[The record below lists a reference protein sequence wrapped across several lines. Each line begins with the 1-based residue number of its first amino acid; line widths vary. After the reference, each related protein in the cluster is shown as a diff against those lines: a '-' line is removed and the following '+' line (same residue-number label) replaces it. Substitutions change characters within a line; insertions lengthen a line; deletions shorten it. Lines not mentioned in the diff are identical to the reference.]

1 MICIVWLMVVIDG
14 EVIMLLRPHGS
25 PDECILFESV
35 YIDWSSKLLI
45 YRNMDSSK
53 FWHCI
58 WLGKLENSFI
68 LLVPVS
74 IFIGAFVRMFCFFV
88 IMYLMDMVNTI
99 LEIHAATWYVFM
111 CIQYIFFHHGRTKFH
126 YLKAT
131 KLQKFDNPKRKHL
144 RTNELPNCTE
154 HEGFGQPATKNQRS
168 PTQVIV
174 HSVHKYMHR

>member
-1 MICIVWLMVVIDG
+1 MICVVWLMVVIDG

-68 LLVPVS
+68 LFVPVS
-74 IFIGAFVRMFCFFV
+74 IFIGAFVRMFCFVV
-88 IMYLMDMVNTI
+88 IMYLMDLVTPYWRFMLPHDTCSCAFSTFFPPRPNQI
-99 LEIHAATWYVFM
+99 SLLKSNEI
-111 CIQYIFFHHGRTKFH
+111 TKVWQS
-126 YLKAT
+126 KT
-131 KLQKFDNPKRKHL
+131 QTP
-144 RTNELPNCTE
+144 PN
-154 HEGFGQPATKNQRS
+154 
-168 PTQVIV
+168 
-174 HSVHKYMHR
+174 